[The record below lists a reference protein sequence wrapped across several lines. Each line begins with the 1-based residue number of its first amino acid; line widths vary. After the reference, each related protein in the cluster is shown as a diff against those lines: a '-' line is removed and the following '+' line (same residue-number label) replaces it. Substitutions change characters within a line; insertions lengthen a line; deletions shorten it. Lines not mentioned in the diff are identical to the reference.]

1 MSTTD
6 TAEDLI
12 RSSNGCTFSLK
23 QAFEFM
29 ERIDTMPTSFNV
41 SIGWKD
47 KNGNPVTIGV
57 NKATP

>member
-1 MSTTD
+1 MATTD

-12 RSSNGCTFSLK
+12 RSYNGYAFSLK

-29 ERIDTMPTSFNV
+29 ERIGPMYTPFNV